1 MITAGEQ
8 VRALTGA
15 TVALVDDATLDTL
28 LGTYGTG
35 VYATSYTMPAVYRV
49 SADLLTRI
57 ATTVAS
63 VAQVRQVEDV
73 SVEPRRPADLLA
85 LAREFRAYADQLEDD
100 AAAPATVIEFHPW
113 GQQ

>member
-15 TVALVDDATLDTL
+15 TVALVDDATVDTL
-28 LGTYGTG
+28 LRGRGVELYSVSFPMYGI
-35 VYATSYTMPAVYRV
+35 YRAA
-49 SADLLTRI
+49 ADLLTRLAI
-57 ATTVAS
+57 TVAS

-73 SVEPRRPADLLA
+73 SVEPRRPADLLT

-100 AAAPATVIEFHPW
+100 AAAPASVIEFHPW
-113 GQQ
+113 GQ

>member
-15 TVALVDDATLDTL
+15 TVALVDDTTLGAL
-28 LGTYGTG
+28 LEVHG
-35 VYATSYTMPAVYRV
+35 VEPYSMSFPMHGIYRAA
-49 SADLLTRI
+49 ADLLTRL

-63 VAQVRQVEDV
+63 TAQVRQVEDV

-85 LAREFRAYADQLEDD
+85 LAREFRAHADQLEDD
-100 AAAPATVIEFHPW
+100 AAPVATMIEFHPW
-113 GQQ
+113 GQ